1 MNNSYNVM
9 NIDYLLIFILK
20 YLDVNDLIKSRY
32 TSKTFNK
39 VITTPNLNLFTN
51 FELCFPDDKDYSLLQ
66 PFFHSIITTN
76 TIHKLNLL
84 LCENLSL
91 AHYILSLI
99 NPLSLTELKIPLSI
113 LHTKNDLLP
122 YTSLTSLSIKNMYF
136 NECGM
141 PQNILLLSNIM
152 NMHTLTKLKLNNIK
166 YINAEFINYLQCD
179 LTYLDLRD
187 CMEFKIE
194 DFEDYLLKHVDTLRT
209 LKLDGEN
216 SNLEELITIIPNMNV
231 LSELT
236 VSYCENLSDRFLDM
250 IVLISF
256 QLKKL
261 TLRKLRGVSKECFER
276 FFKDANFENLEK
288 LDFYDAARLG
298 NEAACYIA
306 KNKKLKYVDLSWTE
320 MIRNCAVV
328 NILKNCKLL
337 EYLLLQGCKL
347 LDENMLEC
355 FFEDDNN
362 NDYKFTN
369 LKKIDLTK
377 CDLIVDKDIMK
388 VIYKY
393 NWITIIN
400 YYGRDMRDP
409 E

>member
-1 MNNSYNVM
+1 
-9 NIDYLLIFILK
+9 
-20 YLDVNDLIKSRY
+20 
-32 TSKTFNK
+32 
-39 VITTPNLNLFTN
+39 
-51 FELCFPDDKDYSLLQ
+51 
-66 PFFHSIITTN
+66 
-76 TIHKLNLL
+76 
-84 LCENLSL
+84 
-91 AHYILSLI
+91 
-99 NPLSLTELKIPLSI
+99 
-113 LHTKNDLLP
+113 
-122 YTSLTSLSIKNMYF
+122 
-136 NECGM
+136 
-141 PQNILLLSNIM
+141 
-152 NMHTLTKLKLNNIK
+152 
-166 YINAEFINYLQCD
+166 
-179 LTYLDLRD
+179 
-187 CMEFKIE
+187 MEFKIE

>member
-1 MNNSYNVM
+1 M

-32 TSKTFNK
+32 ISKTFNK
-39 VITTPNLNLFTN
+39 VITTPHLNLFNN
-51 FELCFPDDKDYSLLQ
+51 FELCFPDDKDFSLLK
-66 PFFHSIITTN
+66 PFFHSTITNN

-91 AHYILSLI
+91 AHYILSLV
-99 NPLSLTELKIPLSI
+99 NPLSIHELKLPLS
-113 LHTKNDLLP
+113 LFQTKKDLFP
-122 YTSLTSLSIKNMYF
+122 FTSLTSLSIKNMYF
-136 NECGM
+136 SECGM
-141 PQNILLLSNIM
+141 QQNILLISNIM
-152 NMHTLTKLKLNNIK
+152 SINSLTKLKLNNIK
-166 YINAEFINYLQCD
+166 YINAEFINYLQSD

-187 CMEFKIE
+187 FMEFKIE
-194 DFEDYLLKHVDTLRT
+194 DFEDYLLKHVDTIQT

-236 VSYCENLSDRFLDM
+236 ISYCENLSDRFLDM
-250 IVLISF
+250 VGLISF

-276 FFKDANFENLEK
+276 FFKETNFENLEK
-288 LDFYDAARLG
+288 LDFYDAAHLG
-298 NEAACYIA
+298 NNAACYIA
-306 KNKKLKYVDLSWTE
+306 KNKQLKYVDLSWTE
-320 MIRNCAVV
+320 MIKNCAVK
-328 NILKNCKLL
+328 NILTNCKLL

-347 LDENMLEC
+347 LDENVLKC
-355 FFEDDNN
+355 FFENESNN
-362 NDYKFTN
+362 HYKFTN

-377 CDLIVDKDIMK
+377 CDLIVDQDIMK
-388 VIYKY
+388 VLYKY